1 MEEED
6 DVSMLFSLD
15 GFSEEENQDEQITK
29 VLDEWMNDLV

>member
-6 DVSMLFSLD
+6 DVSMSFSLD